1 MTDRPV
7 KFGTITPELIGMSIG
22 NDFYPSHRELL
33 YDLSNAM
40 REELIELAKAGC
52 PIIQM
57 EEPNIH
63 LASLQRHGQHSA
75 LS

>member
-1 MTDRPV
+1 MTGRPV

-40 REELIELAKAGC
+40 R
-52 PIIQM
+52 
-57 EEPNIH
+57 
-63 LASLQRHGQHSA
+63 
-75 LS
+75 